1 MKKSKPQSE
10 IVFKVVFRELDNP
23 TDSVLYGLILEEN
36 ENFLK
41 LQTKKRVWIINKKL
55 ISLIETTDR
64 IFEGVKNG

>member
-23 TDSVLYGLILEEN
+23 TDSVLYGLILEDS